1 LPEPIRRE
9 LRQLDLKSRDLRRL
23 AGPLIIVH
31 GRDDAVIP
39 HSESLKLAEAV
50 GARAELFLIDH
61 FAHVDAGATGF
72 GDSLR
77 LWNAAVRVLEE
88 RDRGPAALRP

>member
-1 LPEPIRRE
+1 LPEAIRRQ
-9 LRQLDLKSRDLRRL
+9 LRQLDLKSQDLRRL
-23 AGPLIIVH
+23 TAPLIIVH
-31 GRDDAVIP
+31 GRDDRVIP
-39 HSESLKLAEAV
+39 YSESLKLAEAA
-50 GARAELFLIDH
+50 GARAELFLIEH

-88 RDRGPAALRP
+88 RDRGPAASSP